1 MLKKHSSKATKEKV
15 VKAYKCGNSIA
26 HLAEIFGYHRNSIRN
41 WINEKSRGGDFC
53 RKRNPGSG
61 RIPKIDCKTGKQL
74 LRIIK
79 KPASKYGFETDFWT
93 IPRMLI
99 VCKKEL
105 KLNLSKMSLQRTL
118 KRYEYSYKKPQK
130 RYYETD
136 TKAQQEWIKTVVP
149 KIKRTVKKHKAILYF
164 EDESNIS
171 LSPVVAKTWSP
182 IGKNVVQRVTGN
194 RGSVSAISA
203 ISSEGRLIFNLHNQ
217 GKRYNSDDI
226 IDFLG
231 NILDHHKRRHIVV
244 VMDQA
249 SCHRS
254 KKVKSFIESQKRLDV
269 FFYLQGL
276 QS

>member
-1 MLKKHSSKATKEKV
+1 
-15 VKAYKCGNSIA
+15 
-26 HLAEIFGYHRNSIRN
+26 
-41 WINEKSRGGDFC
+41 
-53 RKRNPGSG
+53 
-61 RIPKIDCKTGKQL
+61 
-74 LRIIK
+74 
-79 KPASKYGFETDFWT
+79 
-93 IPRMLI
+93 
-99 VCKKEL
+99 
-105 KLNLSKMSLQRTL
+105 MSLQRTL